1 MAEPRIIPPSKHAD
15 GYGAS
20 SAHRWRACPGSL
32 ILAKDAPKPVPSKPA
47 AEGTVAHFI
56 AAEAFVAGK
65 PASDY
70 VGQRFTADGFEFTV
84 DQDMADNIQV
94 YLDNLR
100 EYQGDDGVDI
110 EVEVDYSATLGV
122 KPREGWGTSDAIITR
137 ADEISVHDLKFGRG
151 ESVDAEDNVQM
162 QLYALG
168 ALEKYGDILGYDD
181 STKVVMVIH
190 QPRVQ
195 RAPREWSCTVGE
207 LREFGAETKRA
218 VHLSKAAI
226 WAYAGWKNDGRL
238 ATGWAEFE
246 REYLRPGEKQCRWC
260 PVAGCSARAKA
271 ATRVVFNAAPVT
283 PDEFDQLPAPVDP
296 KAHATDAQW
305 LAAALR
311 VAPMIEDWLKALYV
325 ARDQRMQA
333 GEHIPGFKLVLG
345 QQGDRAWTDTT
356 AVEHYLKTGIRLKDD
371 LVYTKKLIGP
381 AGAEKLT
388 KGAEPAIGKKQWE
401 TLQGMIKRAPGKPT
415 VVPESDG
422 RPAIV
427 VTPIE
432 DEFDDLTKQIADD
445 IG

>member
-1 MAEPRIIPPSKHAD
+1 VAEPRVIPPSKHAD

-32 ILAKDAPKPVPSKPA
+32 ILAKDARRPVPSKPA

-56 AAEAFVAGK
+56 AAEAFVMDT
-65 PASDY
+65 PAASY
-70 VGQRFTADGFEFTV
+70 VGQEFTADGFTFTV

-110 EVEVDYSATLGV
+110 EVEVNYSATLGV
-122 KPREGWGTSDAIITR
+122 KPHEGWGTSDAIITR

-151 ESVDAEDNVQM
+151 EAVDADDNVQM

-181 STKVVMVIH
+181 NTKVVMVIH

-195 RAPREWSCTVGE
+195 RAPKEWSCTVGE
-207 LREFGAETKRA
+207 LRAFGEETKRA
-218 VHLSKAAI
+218 VHLSKAAV
-226 WAYAGWKNDGRL
+226 WGYAGWKNEGRT
-238 ATGWAEFE
+238 AVGWEHFE
-246 REYLRPGEKQCRWC
+246 TEYLRPGEKQCRWC
-260 PVAGCSARAKA
+260 PVAGCSARAKVA
-271 ATRVVFNAAPVT
+271 ARTVFDASPVT
-283 PDEFDQLPAPVDP
+283 PDEFDQLPDPVSP
-296 KAHATDAQW
+296 KAHATDAEW
-305 LAAALR
+305 LAASLR
-311 VAPMIEDWLKALYV
+311 KAPLIEQWLKALYV

-345 QQGDRAWTDTT
+345 QQGDRAWTDVT
-356 AVEHYLKTGIRLKDD
+356 AAEHYLKHGMRLKDD
-371 LVYTKKLIGP
+371 VVYTKKLIGP
-381 AGAEKLT
+381 AGAEKLA
-388 KGAEPAIGKKQWE
+388 KGKEPLIGEKQWAK
-401 TLQGMIKRAPGKPT
+401 LQEMIQRAPGKPT
-415 VVPESDG
+415 VVPESDD